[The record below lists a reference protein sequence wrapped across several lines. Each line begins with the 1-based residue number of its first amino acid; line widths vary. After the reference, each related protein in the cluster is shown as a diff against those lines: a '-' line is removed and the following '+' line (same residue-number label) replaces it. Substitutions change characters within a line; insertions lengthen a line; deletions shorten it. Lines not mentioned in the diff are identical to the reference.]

1 MEGDAGM
8 YPDRAGKEKRR
19 NALHHV
25 NQPTGDELLFSP
37 VDFHITNY
45 SPHFPSS

>member
-8 YPDRAGKEKRR
+8 YPDLRRKEKRR
-19 NALHHV
+19 NAPSHV
-25 NQPTGDELLFSP
+25 NPTAGDELLFSP

-45 SPHFPSS
+45 SRTFLPP